1 MHGTFGYNQNFVFSK
16 FGLQTVRFLDVD
28 FAVPDDIPR
37 NLRENYGDWEISDP
51 YYATHLQSPSTKDVG
66 GEIHMMVS
74 RLELLGGIVEGKP
87 NKTRRVVQ
95 LLREYQTYDA
105 AMDPQLI
112 DQLEAR
118 FCVAPALLKA
128 NDCANPLGAYV

>member
-1 MHGTFGYNQNFVFSK
+1 
-16 FGLQTVRFLDVD
+16 
-28 FAVPDDIPR
+28 
-37 NLRENYGDWEISDP
+37 LRENYGDWEISDP

-118 FCVAPALLKA
+118 FCVAPALLHA
-128 NDCANPLGAYV
+128 DDFANPLGAYV